1 MVNKGGFIL
10 LCLLLVSL
18 VEKIL
23 SSMDEATCLSRG
35 FDSSILKCSTCQEML
50 QFKLEEVAADC
61 MQCCRNVEEKKKFGK
76 FSRAILEICK

>member
-10 LCLLLVSL
+10 LYLLLISL
-18 VEKIL
+18 VERVL

-35 FDSSILKCSTCQEML
+35 FDTSVLKCSTCREML

-61 MQCCRNVEEKKKFGK
+61 MQCCQDVEERKKFGT
-76 FSRAILEICK
+76 FSRVILEICK